1 MFLYGMRLMGDAL
14 REGSSGAL
22 KRALENVTN
31 NSIKA
36 FLLGL
41 AVTAVIQSSTATIVI
56 TSGLV
61 AAGILSLK
69 QSLGIIVGS
78 NVGTTVTGQIIRLIG
93 VNENSASWLQ
103 IFKPSTLAP
112 IALIIGIILIM
123 GVRIPRAKTIGSIA
137 MGFGILFSG
146 LLSMTSAV
154 DNLTETGVFE
164 SMFSKLGE
172 NPFIGYIIGAAVSF
186 MLQSSSA
193 SIGILQ
199 AFSAS
204 GGLVF
209 NAVYAVIVGIYL
221 GDCVTTAIVCSI
233 GAKAEQKRVGIVN
246 ILYNLSKSALVLIV
260 VGILK
265 ATGLLEGIWNMV
277 ATPGN
282 IANANTIFNL
292 GCAVALLP
300 LLSAYERIS
309 RKIVKD
315 DAEETFKY
323 SDKIEALNPAFF
335 STPALALRSCYD
347 ALLTMFYIA
356 RENITRALDMLEKFD
371 EGTYSIVAEE
381 EDNID
386 RLADRVS
393 EYLVSLSSR
402 IAADEHVVILNQY
415 YKIVNEFER
424 LGDHAKNIADTA
436 AELFARNTPFSETAL
451 YELNIVEEL
460 INRILD
466 LAEKSFK
473 NRDAESAYKIEPL
486 EEVIDD
492 LVVALR
498 NSHMNRLAKGECN
511 VVAGTDFMDTLGD
524 MERISDICSNIGLAT
539 VTRVN
544 PELANKTHD
553 YTYFLHSGRDQEFNK
568 EYEETRKEYFDKLK
582 IS

>member
-292 GCAVALLP
+292 GCALALLP
-300 LLSAYERIS
+300 LLNAYERIS

>member
-1 MFLYGMRLMGDAL
+1 
-14 REGSSGAL
+14 
-22 KRALENVTN
+22 
-31 NSIKA
+31 
-36 FLLGL
+36 
-41 AVTAVIQSSTATIVI
+41 
-56 TSGLV
+56 
-61 AAGILSLK
+61 
-69 QSLGIIVGS
+69 
-78 NVGTTVTGQIIRLIG
+78 
-93 VNENSASWLQ
+93 
-103 IFKPSTLAP
+103 
-112 IALIIGIILIM
+112 
-123 GVRIPRAKTIGSIA
+123 
-137 MGFGILFSG
+137 
-146 LLSMTSAV
+146 
-154 DNLTETGVFE
+154 
-164 SMFSKLGE
+164 
-172 NPFIGYIIGAAVSF
+172 
-186 MLQSSSA
+186 
-193 SIGILQ
+193 
-199 AFSAS
+199 
-204 GGLVF
+204 
-209 NAVYAVIVGIYL
+209 
-221 GDCVTTAIVCSI
+221 
-233 GAKAEQKRVGIVN
+233 
-246 ILYNLSKSALVLIV
+246 
-260 VGILK
+260 
-265 ATGLLEGIWNMV
+265 
-277 ATPGN
+277 
-282 IANANTIFNL
+282 
-292 GCAVALLP
+292 
-300 LLSAYERIS
+300 
-309 RKIVKD
+309 
-315 DAEETFKY
+315 
-323 SDKIEALNPAFF
+323 
-335 STPALALRSCYD
+335 
-347 ALLTMFYIA
+347 MFYIA

-451 YELNIVEEL
+451 YELNVVEEL